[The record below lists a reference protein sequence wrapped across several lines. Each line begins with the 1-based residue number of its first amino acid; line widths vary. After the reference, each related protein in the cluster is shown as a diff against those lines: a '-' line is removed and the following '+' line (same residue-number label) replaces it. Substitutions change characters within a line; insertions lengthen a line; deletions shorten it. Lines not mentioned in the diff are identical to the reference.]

1 MGKSVNERIKEIRQ
15 ALKINQR
22 DFAKGIYISQ
32 SLYAAIEL
40 NERRVNARHIALIVN
55 KYRAN
60 KEWLETGKG
69 KMFIEPIPDVKLELL
84 TEIFN
89 ELNQTY
95 QDYLLLQ
102 ANELLKIQHLPPL
115 PPTK

>member
-1 MGKSVNERIKEIRQ
+1 MDKSVNERIKEIRQ

-32 SLYAAIEL
+32 SLYAAIEVGG
-40 NERRVNARHIALIVN
+40 RKVNNRHIALIVN
-55 KYRAN
+55 KYKAN
-60 KEWLETGKG
+60 KEWILTGKG
-69 KMFIEPIPDVKLELL
+69 PMFLESLPDVKLELL

-89 ELNQTY
+89 ELNQPF

-102 ANELLKIQHLPPL
+102 ANELLKIQKNDKPNL
-115 PPTK
+115 